1 MHATART
8 REDIIARDAAEQRR
22 ATWQRA
28 ASCWGQGTRVL
39 VPWTEPRPGE
49 TWVDLADELIE
60 AARDLFGEDGAAAAR
75 DWIGGSGEAPPWHL
89 WRQIREGA
97 VARLRPRWLAGEVFC
112 VDARRACAVLLE
124 RPPSGLTSA
133 DTDVEP
139 DHARLRRRTD
149 RGDHGEP
156 VDDLLRR
163 LSGEH
168 RDVQRTAAA
177 FLLVAPVP
185 PDRKRLD
192 GRDGELAAFRR
203 AFAF

>member
-1 MHATART
+1 M
-8 REDIIARDAAEQRR
+8 
-22 ATWQRA
+22 
-28 ASCWGQGTRVL
+28 
-39 VPWTEPRPGE
+39 
-49 TWVDLADELIE
+49 
-60 AARDLFGEDGAAAAR
+60 
-75 DWIGGSGEAPPWHL
+75 
-89 WRQIREGA
+89 
-97 VARLRPRWLAGEVFC
+97 
-112 VDARRACAVLLE
+112 LLE

-133 DTDVEP
+133 DTDV
-139 DHARLRRRTD
+139 
-149 RGDHGEP
+149 
-156 VDDLLRR
+156 DLLRR

>member
-133 DTDVEP
+133 DTDV
-139 DHARLRRRTD
+139 
-149 RGDHGEP
+149 
-156 VDDLLRR
+156 DLLRR

>member
-1 MHATART
+1 MHTAAARPT
-8 REDIIARDAAEQRR
+8 RDEIVARDAADNRR

-28 ASCWGQGTRVL
+28 ASSWGQGTRVL

-60 AARDLFGEDGAAAAR
+60 AAREEFGAEGAEAAA
-75 DWIGGSGEAPPWHL
+75 DWIAGSGEAPPWHL
-89 WRQIREGA
+89 WRQLRERA

-112 VDARRACAVLLE
+112 VDARRACAALLE

-133 DTDVEP
+133 DTDVE
-139 DHARLRRRTD
+139 
-149 RGDHGEP
+149 
-156 VDDLLRR
+156 LLRR
-163 LSGEH
+163 LAGEH

-185 PDRKRLD
+185 PDRPRLD

-203 AFAF
+203 AFPF